1 MITIRTRTEDEA
13 GVEAE
18 VLEIPEGIVTETE
31 AAGEMKEQTSI
42 AKNIQEKL
50 HSKQV
55 LAEAQA
61 KIQEKLKAMGK
72 VDMMPILSEAPTHKS
87 LRPEEASAY
96 VGLTMNKTEQRLQE
110 LKNRIKGVNL
120 PSHANLNIPGQIPEK
135 KPEIELSKEQ
145 PEEKQPEEDE
155 DEEVIVD
162 PRLQMKRPTKGRRS
176 TFKFAQAG
184 EYQKLANVQRNTARL
199 HLLQSEIETVAK
211 QTGISSAVKLALVTP
226 DIDQGSSRYL
236 PSIEWWDEYLLKNKN
251 YSAMPSTDLPPE
263 QRYPETI
270 TKLIEHP
277 IQLKAPDEPS
287 QPPILKVYLTK
298 KERKKLRRQNR
309 RELQKEQMEK
319 VRLGLAPPPEP
330 KVKISNLMKVLGSD
344 AIQDPTKMEAH
355 VREQMANRLKK
366 HLKANAER
374 KLTDEQRSEKKR
386 RKIFE
391 DTSLALHVAI
401 YRVKSLMN
409 PSKKFKVE
417 TNAKQLTMTG
427 CIILYKDIN
436 VIIVEGGPKQ
446 QKFYRNLMMNRLK
459 WQEEVIIWEGIVKSQ
474 AFNDFKVHMV
484 QSPKQARELLE
495 KHGVGHYWDHA
506 YSASMLLTDD
516 ADA

>member
-1 MITIRTRTEDEA
+1 MTSSPKSESRRRRHDDHYKDKDKDRKRGRDRSRSRSPRDSRRDRDRDRSRRNDRSDKHRDKYSSRDERSAPKEEEKRRKSPSPKKEEDS
-13 GVEAE
+13 
-18 VLEIPEGIVTETE
+18 VLRL
-31 AAGEMKEQTSI
+31 
-42 AKNIQEKL
+42 QEKL

-72 VDMMPILSEAPTHKS
+72 IDVTPVLPEAPTHKS

-110 LKNRIKGVNL
+110 LKNRIKGTGL
-120 PSHANLNIPGQIPEK
+120 PLLSNLNIPTQVPEK

-145 PEEKQPEEDE
+145 PEVVKEPEPEEDE
-155 DEEVIVD
+155 ELLVD

-184 EYQKLANVQRNTARL
+184 EYQKIANVQRNTARL

-226 DIDQGSSRYL
+226 DIDQGSSKYL

-251 YSAMPSTDLPPE
+251 YSAMPSKDLPQE

-270 TKLIEHP
+270 TNLIEHP

-287 QPPILKVYLTK
+287 QPPMLKVYLTK

-309 RELQKEQMEK
+309 RELLKEQMEK

-366 HLKANAER
+366 HLVSYFVN
-374 KLTDEQRSEKKR
+374 
-386 RKIFE
+386 F
-391 DTSLALHVAI
+391 
-401 YRVKSLMN
+401 
-409 PSKKFKVE
+409 
-417 TNAKQLTMTG
+417 
-427 CIILYKDIN
+427 
-436 VIIVEGGPKQ
+436 
-446 QKFYRNLMMNRLK
+446 
-459 WQEEVIIWEGIVKSQ
+459 
-474 AFNDFKVHMV
+474 
-484 QSPKQARELLE
+484 
-495 KHGVGHYWDHA
+495 
-506 YSASMLLTDD
+506 
-516 ADA
+516 